1 MGQSFSDISLY
12 HEYRSVKEK
21 EHLVSQKT
29 WDDLNL
35 DDFFE
40 WADRTSSCVGRQYL
54 YDLLH
59 YNRLSEISEQEEVI
73 RELSAYKELRA
84 EIRSELQK
92 LDTPDAC
99 AIASLFSISHPIYSR
114 RFYRLL
120 SILQFVPFVLSG
132 MVYVTSSL
140 YVLGLLCI
148 SVLVNMVLHYR
159 SKAGLFLFHPSVMAA
174 AQASGEAGT
183 DSVVCIGASGY
194 PKDFAGAAS
203 VTKATFHFP
212 FQYQAGER
220 HRHSCLFLHR
230 DGECVFP
237 AGGYSG
243 FQGFLSIAGQARTD

>member
-1 MGQSFSDISLY
+1 MEQSFSDISLY
-12 HEYRSVKEK
+12 HEYRSARET

-54 YDLLH
+54 YDVLH

-73 RELSAYKELRA
+73 RKLSADKELRA

-99 AIASLFSISHPIYSR
+99 AIASLFSISHPIYSH

-159 SKAGLFLFHPSVMAA
+159 SKARIQGYFFSIPQLW
-174 AQASGEAGT
+174 QASGEAGT

-194 PKDFAGAAS
+194 PKDFAGIAS
-203 VTKATFHFP
+203 VAKETFHFP

-243 FQGFLSIAGQARTD
+243 FQGFLSIAG

>member
-73 RELSAYKELRA
+73 RELSADKELRA

-159 SKAGLFLFHPSVMAA
+159 SKARIQGYFFPSLSYGCC
-174 AQASGEAGT
+174 SGKRRGWHRFRC
-183 DSVVCIGASGY
+183 VYRCIGISKRLCRRCVRY
-194 PKDFAGAAS
+194 ESNFPLS
-203 VTKATFHFP
+203 VSVSSWRATSP
-212 FQYQAGER
+212 FLLISSSR
-220 HRHSCLFLHR
+220 W
-230 DGECVFP
+230 
-237 AGGYSG
+237 
-243 FQGFLSIAGQARTD
+243 

>member
-73 RELSAYKELRA
+73 RELSADKELRA

-159 SKAGLFLFHPSVMAA
+159 SKEFLLCPFSFHSFSNQHKRNCSNSP
-174 AQASGEAGT
+174 
-183 DSVVCIGASGY
+183 Y
-194 PKDFAGAAS
+194 PKSIKYFPLS
-203 VTKATFHFP
+203 FHVSDICM
-212 FQYQAGER
+212 R
-220 HRHSCLFLHR
+220 HPVPPRH
-230 DGECVFP
+230 
-237 AGGYSG
+237 
-243 FQGFLSIAGQARTD
+243 